1 MVNCCRSWSDQPE
14 SSGPDTTKASF
25 PFSAVAPKHLYRS
38 MFIESP
44 GYELPSYP
52 APGLLTKCQHVF
64 LKATEIRFSKGI
76 PNMLFF
82 ASSFSE
88 RSREYPENATQPLS
102 ACPTEARAAPEDI
115 KRGRPPCACL
125 SSRSYCSGRCSLPR
139 QHPSPITRVSFVS
152 RFQTRPRHSIRSSST
167 RPIHRK
173 SINETAIRVLRWNLE
188 FR

>member
-44 GYELPSYP
+44 GYELPSYYGHGLIEAKREPIACCRWRGSSNSP
-52 APGLLTKCQHVF
+52 APDLLTECRHVF
-64 LKATEIRFSKGI
+64 LQAADIRFSKGI

-82 ASSFSE
+82 ASSLSE

-102 ACPTEARAAPEDI
+102 AYPTEARATPEDI
-115 KRGRPPCACL
+115 KRGRLPCACL
-125 SSRSYCSGRCSLPR
+125 SSRSY
-139 QHPSPITRVSFVS
+139 
-152 RFQTRPRHSIRSSST
+152 
-167 RPIHRK
+167 
-173 SINETAIRVLRWNLE
+173 
-188 FR
+188 